1 MNNSALSTIV
11 RMFGPT
17 LNKFLD
23 SGKVDQMIQDAKRK
37 ASDNVQLCDDESV
50 EVMITTE
57 ADGKEYLSAV
67 IMDNDRHIVKI
78 LYSST
83 LNEFIKILLKEAK

>member
-37 ASDNVQLCDDESV
+37 AADNVQLCFNV
-50 EVMITTE
+50 
-57 ADGKEYLSAV
+57 
-67 IMDNDRHIVKI
+67 
-78 LYSST
+78 
-83 LNEFIKILLKEAK
+83 